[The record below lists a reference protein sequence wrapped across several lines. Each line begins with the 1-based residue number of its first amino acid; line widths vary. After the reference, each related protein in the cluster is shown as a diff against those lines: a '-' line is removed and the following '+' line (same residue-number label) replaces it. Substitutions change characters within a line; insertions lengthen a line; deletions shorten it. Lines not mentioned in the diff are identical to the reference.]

1 MTFLLVVLVFA
12 AAVTVA
18 VVIAT
23 STSSTVVHARNVISK
38 DFHTAVKSLQDLING
53 NTK

>member
-1 MTFLLVVLVFA
+1 MILVAVFG

-23 STSSTVVHARNVISK
+23 STSSTVIHARNVVSNDVHSVI
-38 DFHTAVKSLQDLING
+38 KSLQDLING
-53 NTK
+53 NKK